1 MASSLYEKY
10 RPKNLPLVYTYR
22 AFKWEQFFIG
32 LFGALAIFGVLLKLW
47 EPAPFWGLLSEEQ
60 GEFLFQIMM
69 PIGFLGEVVVFI
81 IMGFLK
87 GDAIIEVYPDEM
99 DEDEDEGSED
109 LPQLDGGMVVNM
121 ELPESLK
128 EIIEEKV
135 SKRLDDKVNDLTNLL
150 VEDVEKTRGLL
161 TETNEINTKM
171 QQIAESL
178 SEFSDKVKAAGDS
191 LDQFEKID
199 AGNISENA
207 SSISDRL
214 ETAGSELNNFEVE
227 MKKLSERFKQFN
239 SPSN

>member
-22 AFKWEQFFIG
+22 AFKWEQFFVGI
-32 LFGALAIFGVLLKLW
+32 FGALAIFGVLLKLW
-47 EPAPFWGLLSEEQ
+47 EPAPFWGLLTQEQ
-60 GEFLFQIMM
+60 GDLLFQIMM

-87 GDAIIEVYPDEM
+87 GDAVIEVYPDEM
-99 DEDEDEGSED
+99 EDEEEEGESD

-128 EIIEEKV
+128 EVIEEKV
-135 SKRLDDKVNDLTNLL
+135 SQRLDDKVNDLSNLL

-161 TETNEINTKM
+161 SETSEINSKM
-171 QQIAESL
+171 QEIAESL
-178 SEFSDKVKAAGDS
+178 SEFSDKVKTAGQS
-191 LDQFEKID
+191 LDQFENID
-199 AGNISENA
+199 TGNISENA
-207 SSISDRL
+207 SSISSRL
-214 ETAGSELNNFEVE
+214 ESAGSELNNFEEE

-239 SPSN
+239 SPAN

>member
-47 EPAPFWGLLSEEQ
+47 EPAPFWGLLTQEQ
-60 GEFLFQIMM
+60 GDMLFEIFM
-69 PIGFLGEVVVFI
+69 PIGFLGEVIVFI

-87 GDAIIEVYPDEM
+87 GDAVIEVYPDEM
-99 DEDEDEGSED
+99 EDEEEDESTD

-128 EIIEEKV
+128 EVIEEKV
-135 SKRLDDKVNDLTNLL
+135 SQRLDDKVNDLTNLL

-161 TETNEINTKM
+161 TETNEINSKM
-171 QQIAESL
+171 QEIAESL
-178 SEFSDKVKAAGDS
+178 SDFSQKVQTAGQS
-191 LDQFEKID
+191 LDQFEQID

-207 SSISDRL
+207 STISNKL
-214 ETAGSELNNFEVE
+214 ESAGSELNNFEEE
-227 MKKLSERFKQFN
+227 MKKLSDRFKQFN
-239 SPSN
+239 SPGN